1 MKKYL
6 VILMAVAML
15 FAMTSLAFAAQDPGG
30 AKGNITANEYTFGA
44 DWNDGNGNTMAIG
57 AKDWSYKEQGTAV
70 TSGSYTGAQG
80 FASSTHVYGTWNS
93 PYTYGIDGYN
103 YNDAQDYTDTGAQ
116 VGVGQ
121 HVYYPAN
128 GAFITAFTNMG
139 MPLVTIPSGQLYE
152 GQKGVETTLT
162 STFTS
167 GPHGGYL
174 TSTHRCR
181 ECHAVHRA
189 AGKFKLLRSDTRF
202 EACDWCH
209 GTGAGSGFNIQMDND
224 DNYTTEYNVGH
235 TMGFGISSG
244 KWKAPDDT
252 YPAFTPN
259 YWMGGFSCFDCH
271 SPHANPARIMGYDQN
286 GKPIQSIVKLETGEV
301 YNMGNPG
308 HDLGDAGG
316 SGFADAESGD
326 GTYWVPALGGPLP
339 KSKPYYLA
347 GSWLLIKN
355 PDREIAQTTETVN
368 GIKVYQQLSNM
379 TQEPNTWV
387 DGHYV
392 GGRDSGM
399 YWGDLVQDNTNTITL
414 NPGDEILDNVDQVL
428 NEFSTNTAYP
438 VNKQPTDWNDPI
450 GSASIQDFTNML
462 GFAAPSSDYGNNVR
476 NPFCKSLIADEFC
489 TDCHDGNGGLH
500 TVQAPLF
507 SEDRAL
513 RNQTVTSN
521 NAATDTATSDSTN
534 WKGSY
539 DLAYGH
545 DAAVRH

>member
-1 MKKYL
+1 
-6 VILMAVAML
+6 
-15 FAMTSLAFAAQDPGG
+15 
-30 AKGNITANEYTFGA
+30 
-44 DWNDGNGNTMAIG
+44 
-57 AKDWSYKEQGTAV
+57 
-70 TSGSYTGAQG
+70 
-80 FASSTHVYGTWNS
+80 
-93 PYTYGIDGYN
+93 
-103 YNDAQDYTDTGAQ
+103 
-116 VGVGQ
+116 
-121 HVYYPAN
+121 VYYPAN

-438 VNKQPTDWNDPI
+438 VNKQPTDWNNPI
-450 GSASIQDFTNML
+450 GSASIQDFTNMF